1 MRRKHKRNIIIELT
15 SLLDVIMIMIFMVMA
30 ENSKLIAEKQTAL
43 DNAVE
48 ENAQQSGEI
57 DELSGTL
64 DTLMEEYQLA
74 LDKLEEGGI
83 DELLQQLADAE
94 SKLQGYEYMNDIVI
108 MINIELENKYNNAVR
123 VLSFGC
129 SSDTQE
135 EPNVHEIKND
145 DEFSKAINDLKV
157 KVNEYIS
164 QTIDDETNSTIAYI
178 IFSYD
183 PEKVFQ
189 DDYAAVNQALSNIEI
204 KANSGNVRY
213 RLNPLNLSDED

>member
-1 MRRKHKRNIIIELT
+1 MRRKHRRNIIIELT

-43 DNAVE
+43 DNAVQ
-48 ENAQQSGEI
+48 ENVQQSGKI
-57 DELSGTL
+57 DELNGTL
-64 DTLMEEYQLA
+64 GKLNEEYQLA

-83 DELLQQLADAE
+83 EELLQQLADAE
-94 SKLQGYEYMNDIVI
+94 SKLEGYEYMNDIVI

-129 SSDTQE
+129 SSDTAE
-135 EPNVHEIKND
+135 KPNVHEIKND
-145 DEFSKAINDLKV
+145 DEFNKAINDLKV

-164 QTIDDETNSTIAYI
+164 QITDDETNSTIAYI

-183 PEKVFQ
+183 TEKVFQ
-189 DDYAAVNQALSNIEI
+189 DDYAAINQALSNIEV

-213 RLNPLNLSDED
+213 RLNPLNVSD

>member
-43 DNAVE
+43 DSAVE

-57 DELSGTL
+57 DELNGTL
-64 DTLMEEYQLA
+64 GKLMEEYQLA

-108 MINIELENKYNNAVR
+108 MINIELENKYNNTVR

-135 EPNVHEIKND
+135 EPNVHEIKDD
-145 DEFSKAINDLKV
+145 DEFNKAINDLKV

-213 RLNPLNLSDED
+213 RLNPLNVSE

>member
-1 MRRKHKRNIIIELT
+1 MRRKHRRNIIIELT

-43 DNAVE
+43 DNALQ
-48 ENAQQSGEI
+48 ENVQQSGKI
-57 DELSGTL
+57 DELNGTL
-64 DTLMEEYQLA
+64 GKLNEEYQLA

-83 DELLQQLADAE
+83 EELLQQLADAE
-94 SKLQGYEYMNDIVI
+94 SKLEGYEYMNDIVI
-108 MINIELENKYNNAVR
+108 MINIELENKYNNTVR
-123 VLSFGC
+123 CLSFGC
-129 SSDTQE
+129 SSDTE
-135 EPNVHEIKND
+135 KEPNVHEIKND
-145 DEFSKAINDLKV
+145 DEFDKAINDLKV

-164 QTIDDETNSTIAYI
+164 QTVDDETNSTIAYI

-189 DDYAAVNQALSNIEI
+189 DDYAVINQALSNIEI

-213 RLNPLNLSDED
+213 RLNPLNVND

>member
-48 ENAQQSGEI
+48 ENARQSGEI

-64 DTLMEEYQLA
+64 GKLIEEYQLA

-83 DELLQQLADAE
+83 EELLRQLADAE

-108 MINIELENKYNNAVR
+108 MINIELENKYNNTVR

-129 SSDTQE
+129 SSDTGE

-145 DEFSKAINDLKV
+145 EEFSKAINDLKV
-157 KVNEYIS
+157 KVSEYIS

-189 DDYAAVNQALSNIEI
+189 DDYAAINQALSNIEI

-213 RLNPLNLSDED
+213 RLNPINVSE